1 MGFQG
6 IGKGKRFQSL
16 CFVKTRDFAVHAAKI
31 AFTYWQESAYQ
42 KNEAIPFGFGTWI
55 ENGEGFGH
63 TFSAC
68 VKKSDGSIHFKFIL
82 ADTPFIR
89 EVTLLQNGD
98 FAEISI
104 RQNVGFQPVDLYLIG
119 KKTK

>member
-1 MGFQG
+1 MGKQVFGRRWSVWMADTVLYKFPELRNRWAYDYGVVCKGLGQVYTLTGNEKYFQY
-6 IGKGKRFQSL
+6 IKDNMDH
-16 CFVKTRDFAVHAAKI
+16 FV
-31 AFTYWQESAYQ
+31 QE
-42 KNEAIPFGFGTWI
+42 
-55 ENGEGFGH
+55 
-63 TFSAC
+63 
-68 VKKSDGSIHFKFIL
+68 DGSIRFKFIL

-119 KKTK
+119 KKIG